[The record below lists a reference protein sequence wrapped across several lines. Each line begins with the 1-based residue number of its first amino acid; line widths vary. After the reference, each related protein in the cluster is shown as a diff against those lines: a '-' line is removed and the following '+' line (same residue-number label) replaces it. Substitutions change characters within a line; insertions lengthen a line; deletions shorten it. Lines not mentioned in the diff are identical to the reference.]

1 LTPAADP
8 PGPPELDLLALD
20 AVALDPDS
28 VAATVLAVPG
38 VAGLH
43 PGSYAEVASFLPGR
57 RVVGVRCDG
66 RTVEV
71 HVALRWGD
79 PVPATAEAIRRALTA
94 LGASTVDVVV
104 EDLVEDLV
112 EDVVTA
118 DQPLAAPGG
127 APSEFGL
134 P

>member
-1 LTPAADP
+1 
-8 PGPPELDLLALD
+8 
-20 AVALDPDS
+20 
-28 VAATVLAVPG
+28 

-43 PGSYAEVASFLPGR
+43 PGSYAEVASYLPGR

-71 HVALRWGD
+71 HVVLRWGD

-104 EDLVEDLV
+104 EDLVED
-112 EDVVTA
+112 VVTA